1 MTQAQATFN
10 VDQQN
15 RLLEHGI
22 HEENVFY
29 SRLNFFSV
37 FEGVLL
43 TALVSL
49 DAREG
54 SLPEL
59 SWLIPVI
66 GLVVTAM
73 WWHAQEKKRQ
83 LVNVLGERIEALL
96 PEFKDTILMFK
107 SRRQRP
113 VSASL
118 YMTHGIPAIFLAL
131 WLYLLARLLLG

>member
-1 MTQAQATFN
+1 MTQAKSPFDA
-10 VDQQN
+10 DQQN

-66 GLVVTAM
+66 GLVVTVM

-83 LVNVLGERIEALL
+83 FVEILGKRIEESL

-107 SRRQRP
+107 GGRQKLI
-113 VSASL
+113 SASR
-118 YMTHGIPAIFLAL
+118 YMTHGIPAIFLTL
-131 WLYLLARLLLG
+131 WIYLLARLLLG